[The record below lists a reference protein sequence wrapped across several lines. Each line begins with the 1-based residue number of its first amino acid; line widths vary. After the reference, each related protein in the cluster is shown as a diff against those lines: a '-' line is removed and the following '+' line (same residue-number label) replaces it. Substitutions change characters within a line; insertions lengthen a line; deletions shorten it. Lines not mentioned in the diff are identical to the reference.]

1 LAKQLHL
8 LEDPCAPYYEYE
20 PQVVLEND
28 KYKLY
33 LDLNLV
39 TDKTVHFNRP
49 DITLADKTNKEAALI
64 GIAIPLTLSLQA
76 TITDKQNKYLELA
89 FESRQQWQLNKII
102 FIPFAL
108 PATGVVLIMLNQS
121 LTTLNLK
128 PHLLSEVQKVDVIN
142 ICSVVRK
149 FLRGG
154 VHLT

>member
-1 LAKQLHL
+1 M
-8 LEDPCAPYYEYE
+8 

-102 FIPFAL
+102 FIPFDL

-121 LTTLNLK
+121 LTNLNLK